1 MIERLLL
8 QIYDTWRY
16 GGSVMPALIATAF
29 VLWYTLG
36 LRLLTL
42 RRGDRRP
49 LHTLLRDQLKAPRSG
64 SGILGRGAARG
75 AELVRRCAARG
86 KPIREGQIEEV
97 FADLYADLRA
107 WHGLVAC
114 LIAAAPLLGLL
125 GTVTGLIETFGSLGS
140 SASSAASEGIA
151 GGIVEALYATQMGLA
166 IAVPGL
172 LLGGYLQHRE
182 TELRAE
188 LQALALMLVSTS
200 RPAPER
206 SA

>member
-1 MIERLLL
+1 MIEALFL

-16 GGSVMPALIATAF
+16 GGEVMPALIATAF

-49 LHTLLRDQLKAPRSG
+49 VRALLRAHLESPRP
-64 SGILGRGAARG
+64 GRGLVDEAAARG
-75 AELVRRCAARG
+75 AHLYLTRRAAGKRLTPGLVEEAFGELHAALG
-86 KPIREGQIEEV
+86 SQQ
-97 FADLYADLRA
+97 
-107 WHGLVAC
+107 GLVAC
-114 LIAAAPLLGLL
+114 LIAMAPLLGLL
-125 GTVTGLIETFGSLGS
+125 GTVVGLIETFGSLGT

-172 LLGGYLQHRE
+172 LLGGYLQHIEQNLRNDLRE
-182 TELRAE
+182 LEAVLCAG
-188 LQALALMLVSTS
+188 S
-200 RPAPER
+200 PP
-206 SA
+206 